1 MRAAQLGNRDGQSKG
16 CPWPNQWPAQ
26 WLPFVHGDTLT
37 HDSCHTAKGCH
48 GTVHTLPPHDTSGD
62 VHSEQTRL
70 CHALEARCTRK
81 LMLRSKHND
90 KIVVNSQPSGRS
102 TSKCAKQRTHE
113 KRHMHEA
120 MGREGS
126 TTLTPQHSKPKS
138 RVKGQ
143 LARTSMCRVHKSD
156 SMRSISHGHIC
167 SSEHADSSR
176 RQQQRERG
184 QIIATLPHGVDF
196 TKLVAQEALSHD
208 QQAPRLLRGTQDT
221 HWLSWPY

>member
-1 MRAAQLGNRDGQSKG
+1 MTAVTRQKVAMAPCTLYPPMTQAGMCTQNRHAWVMLSTHGAQGNSCSGPNTTTRSLSTHSQVADQHQNAQSSERMKSVTCMKQWEEKGAPRSPPSTVNRKAGSKANSRA
-16 CPWPNQWPAQ
+16 
-26 WLPFVHGDTLT
+26 
-37 HDSCHTAKGCH
+37 
-48 GTVHTLPPHDTSGD
+48 PP
-62 VHSEQTRL
+62 
-70 CHALEARCTRK
+70 
-81 LMLRSKHND
+81 
-90 KIVVNSQPSGRS
+90 
-102 TSKCAKQRTHE
+102 CA
-113 KRHMHEA
+113 A
-120 MGREGS
+120 
-126 TTLTPQHSKPKS
+126 
-138 RVKGQ
+138 
-143 LARTSMCRVHKSD
+143 HKSD